1 MISRR
6 ITMRPAMLFI
16 TVELY
21 GKTGSNGEFKE
32 YESKALG
39 VFLKHG
45 GEIVV
50 AYRPLKAVGQAEI
63 PDEIQILKI
72 GSKSAFE
79 KFMSDPDR
87 TKMAEERNSVIRK
100 TEVYLSEEIINY

>member
-1 MISRR
+1 
-6 ITMRPAMLFI
+6 MRPAMLFI
-16 TVELY
+16 TVKLF
-21 GKTGSNGEFKE
+21 GKTGSSGEFKE
-32 YESKALG
+32 YEAKALK

-72 GSKSAFE
+72 DDKSAFD

-87 TKMAEERNSVIRK
+87 TKMAEERTSAREDNMSTK
-100 TEVYLSEEIINY
+100 EIIQN